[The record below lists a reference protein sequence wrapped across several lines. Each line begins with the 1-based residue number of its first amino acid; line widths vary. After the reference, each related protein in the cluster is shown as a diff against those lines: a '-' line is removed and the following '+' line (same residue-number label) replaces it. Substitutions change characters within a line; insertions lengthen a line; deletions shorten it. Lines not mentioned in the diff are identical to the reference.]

1 MSLRILIV
9 DDDQASRDI
18 LREMLLRL
26 GHQVVGEVSDGSDAV
41 GLYRF
46 RGTKPD
52 LVLMDIDMPFLDG
65 LNTIA
70 QIRKIHNTARIIVVT
85 GTNTPVEEIKSVGA
99 LGVIRK
105 PCHPET
111 VKNILGQFELVY
123 QETLRTSVHPKEP
136 GKPSPKPRKMEP

>member
-9 DDDQASRDI
+9 DDDQTSRDV
-18 LREMLLRL
+18 LREMLTRM
-26 GHQVVGEVSDGSDAV
+26 GHQIVGEVSDGSDAV

-46 RGTKPD
+46 RQSRPD

-65 LNTIA
+65 LNTII
-70 QIRKIHNTARIIVVT
+70 QIRKIHPTARIIVVT

-99 LGVIRK
+99 MGVLRK

-111 VKNILGQFELVY
+111 VKSILTQFENVY
-123 QETLRTSVHPKEP
+123 QETLKTGVHKREPSVPTPKA
-136 GKPSPKPRKMEP
+136 KS

>member
-1 MSLRILIV
+1 MSLRILLV
-9 DDDQASRDI
+9 DDDQASRDV
-18 LREMLLRL
+18 LREMILRL

-46 RGTKPD
+46 RQSRPD

-65 LNTIA
+65 LNTIT
-70 QIRKIHNTARIIVVT
+70 QIKKIHQNARIIVVT

-99 LGVIRK
+99 MGVLRK

-111 VKNILGQFELVY
+111 VQKILTQFE
-123 QETLRTSVHPKEP
+123 TLFRTTLKTDLHKEP
-136 GKPSPKPRKMEP
+136 SVPTPKVKK

>member
-9 DDDQASRDI
+9 DDDQGSRDF

-52 LVLMDIDMPFLDG
+52 LVFMDIDMPFLDG
-65 LNTIA
+65 LNAIT
-70 QIRKIHNTARIIVVT
+70 QLRKIHSTARIIVVT

-99 LGVIRK
+99 LGVVRK

-111 VKNILGQFELVY
+111 IKNILAQFEVVY
-123 QETLRTSVHPKEP
+123 RETLRTGVHSKEP
-136 GKPSPKPRKMEP
+136 SKPSPKPRKMEP